1 MQSAAGLSLKGRALR
16 CLATREHSR
25 AELERKLR
33 GHEETP
39 GELAQVLDALA
50 AKGFISEQRVA
61 DSVVNRRASK
71 LGGQRLRQ
79 ELQAKGLAPA
89 LVAQALGGLRTS
101 EQARA
106 SEVWQ
111 RKFGA
116 PAADAAGRA
125 RQMRFLLAR
134 GFEADVVR
142 RVVGG
147 ASEDVQEG

>member
-1 MQSAAGLSLKGRALR
+1 MHHRAELSLKGRALR

-33 GHEETP
+33 EFETSP

-61 DSVVNRRASK
+61 ESVVNRRAGK

-79 ELQAKGLAPA
+79 ELQAKGLAPE
-89 LVAQALGGLRTS
+89 LVAQTLGDLRAS

-106 SEVWQ
+106 YAVW
-111 RKFGA
+111 RSKFGQH
-116 PAADAAGRA
+116 AADAAGRA
-125 RQMRFLLAR
+125 RQMRFLQAR
-134 GFEADVVR
+134 GFAAEVVR

-147 ASEDVQEG
+147 NPGETE